1 MSLKN
6 SEILSKLFKEYNL
19 HYDPT
24 NPNSKDNDVYAHK
37 HYKIITRSGIDKIEK
52 AAGITT
58 SITPIFAN
66 ENCVIVK
73 MNGSRMVGDEKKVEA
88 ETLASA
94 SAETSQNKY
103 FAEMAE
109 KRGRSRIVLKLAG
122 LYELGIYGEDEADDF
137 GKIVKEARGGE
148 SVGAKYKGE

>member
-1 MSLKN
+1 MQ
-6 SEILSKLFKEYNL
+6 
-19 HYDPT
+19 
-24 NPNSKDNDVYAHK
+24 
-37 HYKIITRSGIDKIEK
+37 
-52 AAGITT
+52 
-58 SITPIFAN
+58 
-66 ENCVIVK
+66 
-73 MNGSRMVGDEKKVEA
+73 GSRILGDEKKVEA

-137 GKIVKEARGGE
+137 GKIVKEARSGGA
-148 SVGAKYKGE
+148 VGAKYKGE